1 MEYWEF
7 LLQKEGD
14 RTWQPIKSNRLQI
27 EEGRYRVVAHSSR
40 TNTDVEICVIYDSTE
55 EVPPK
60 RRSQKRSR
68 RTNPEGLMVVIPFT
82 YLKPGLWQLRCC
94 GDILSDFLGNS
105 WQHAAQLQVLAKVK
119 NASPITEPQSPATE
133 TPQTDVQADFS
144 DPLLSTPDIPVEPI
158 STPNPTPQPISLSEV
173 PTEDSSEAE
182 VQPVSLSEPSVPLD
196 AVEAFYVP
204 LNDDGDSAVE
214 SSGLIIDGHEQ
225 DMAID
230 APAAL
235 SIMNNEPS
243 RDSDAY
249 APEENGDSSALS
261 IESDETQHAVTD
273 DSTEVVTPAN
283 PLLDQSLQMLEQILQ
298 QVLDPVMQELEPS
311 EPAEVQSMPEAELLS
326 QSDSTGQGFILTLD
340 EESLG
345 THRGE
350 VLTISGQVDVLDI
363 HQLSGSESFSDRNP
377 IFRGFLR
384 YELRDPQTS
393 RILLDVQQPL
403 SEQVLP
409 LSFSHTLEIPSDCPT
424 RLILGKVTLYDGR
437 CLSDGSTS
445 VALASQPFSVTAD
458 LDELLG
464 AIIPA
469 TRTMPVAKV
478 IPPHASA
485 SYESQGDSPELPPP
499 PLKHPLL
506 DLNTNQLHQSLSLK
520 PSTGQTLPPQIYQPA
535 PTSSRSKKSLQLPK
549 LPKLKPITESID
561 FSQEQAFSQQLAS
574 VTPVVTTSEP
584 AEIEAK
590 LENEMESLQP
600 LLPADIPAL
609 GISTSVPFDTTQK
622 KGQSSEDTT
631 SPDVVQGTDSLSSAV
646 KEADGSNPPVP
657 AVDSQLDSVT
667 TGETL
672 SDIREI
678 EELLDVAD
686 TNSEES
692 NGATLQATEP
702 NNDNSISA
710 RSQLS
715 LRETQLPSD
724 ALEMHQGGK
733 LTVGVSE
740 VSELDVYSTV
750 ESGLGESQ
758 EPDTIEITSSD
769 SALNGSDTTKI
780 QPTVVS
786 RFTEVVADEAAGVED
801 AFQSLDLQNRFWAR
815 LNSLATDSELS
826 QSLNSDVSPSSS
838 PVNGD
843 VSQPSELNSVGLDVE
858 EVTQP
863 LTFNTLL
870 EDFDQVSWDSE
881 NDDFVSPSADS
892 QKQLQP
898 PPLEQKASPEEE
910 ISEQLPL
917 ADVADIDWF
926 DQEFVVDDEEELA
939 VPEPSVASPE
949 QSVVKQEVPET
960 ISPTTPPKASVP
972 SRHPKPEIPS
982 IRQFEPPL
990 PTPELSIPSRELAAG
1005 EPVIVRVKLPPHSSR
1020 LCVKLW
1026 AQDRQSRSILD
1037 GPRWLMDLIPD
1048 RSGEQEA
1055 LTQLTVPF
1063 GSVDIRFEAI
1073 AVDID
1078 TQRESHK
1085 VAIDCV
1091 VVPPDLPDI
1100 SLDDFQAEL

>member
-1 MEYWEF
+1 
-7 LLQKEGD
+7 
-14 RTWQPIKSNRLQI
+14 
-27 EEGRYRVVAHSSR
+27 
-40 TNTDVEICVIYDSTE
+40 
-55 EVPPK
+55 
-60 RRSQKRSR
+60 
-68 RTNPEGLMVVIPFT
+68 
-82 YLKPGLWQLRCC
+82 
-94 GDILSDFLGNS
+94 
-105 WQHAAQLQVLAKVK
+105 
-119 NASPITEPQSPATE
+119 
-133 TPQTDVQADFS
+133 
-144 DPLLSTPDIPVEPI
+144 
-158 STPNPTPQPISLSEV
+158 
-173 PTEDSSEAE
+173 
-182 VQPVSLSEPSVPLD
+182 
-196 AVEAFYVP
+196 
-204 LNDDGDSAVE
+204 
-214 SSGLIIDGHEQ
+214 
-225 DMAID
+225 

-243 RDSDAY
+243 SDSDAY

-261 IESDETQHAVTD
+261 IESDATERAVTD

-311 EPAEVQSMPEAELLS
+311 EPAEVQSVSEVELLF
-326 QSDSTGQGFILTLD
+326 QSDPTRQGFILKLN

-350 VLTISGQVDVLDI
+350 ALTISGQVDVLDV
-363 HQLSGSESFSDRNP
+363 HQLSSSESSSDRNP

-424 RLILGKVTLYDGR
+424 RLILGKATLYDGR

-458 LDELLG
+458 LDQLLG

-469 TRTMPVAKV
+469 TRTMAVAKV

-485 SYESQGDSPELPPP
+485 SYEAQGESPELPPP

-506 DLNTNQLHQSLSLK
+506 DLNTNQLQQSLSLK

-549 LPKLKPITESID
+549 LPKLKPITESVD
-561 FSQEQAFSQQLAS
+561 FSPEQASSQQLAS

-584 AEIEAK
+584 VEIEAK
-590 LENEMESLQP
+590 LENGVESLQP
-600 LLPADIPAL
+600 LLPADIPSPA
-609 GISTSVPFDTTQK
+609 ISTSVPFDTTSK
-622 KGQSSEDTT
+622 RGQSSEDAT
-631 SPDVVQGTDSLSSAV
+631 SPDIVHGTDSLSSAME
-646 KEADGSNPPVP
+646 EATGATPLVS

-667 TGETL
+667 MGETL
-672 SDIREI
+672 SDIREL
-678 EELLDVAD
+678 EELLPVTD
-686 TNSEES
+686 TDSKES

-702 NNDNSISA
+702 DNDNGISA
-710 RSQLS
+710 RSQLP

-724 ALEMHQGGK
+724 ALEMHQGEE
-733 LTVGVSE
+733 LTIDVSE
-740 VSELDVYSTV
+740 VSELDVYST
-750 ESGLGESQ
+750 GESPLGDSQ
-758 EPDTIEITSSD
+758 ETNAIEITPSD
-769 SALNGSDTTKI
+769 SALNGSDTTQLQDATTKI
-780 QPTVVS
+780 QPTAVS

-826 QSLNSDVSPSSS
+826 QSLKSDVSPSSKQADGE
-838 PVNGD
+838 VA
-843 VSQPSELNSVGLDVE
+843 QPSELNSVGLDVE

-881 NDDFVSPSADS
+881 NDDFVSTSADT
-892 QKQLQP
+892 QEQLQP

-939 VPEPSVASPE
+939 VPEPLVASPE

-960 ISPTTPPKASVP
+960 VSPTVPPKTSVP
-972 SRHPKPEIPS
+972 SPQSKPEIPS

-1005 EPVIVRVKLPPHSSR
+1005 EPVIVRVKLPPHPSR